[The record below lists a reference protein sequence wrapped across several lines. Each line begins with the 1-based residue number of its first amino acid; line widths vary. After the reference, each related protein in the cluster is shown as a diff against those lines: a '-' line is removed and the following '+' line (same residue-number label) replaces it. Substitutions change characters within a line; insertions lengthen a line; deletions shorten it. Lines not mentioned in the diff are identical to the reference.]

1 MLGFG
6 VRGHSGVRRGRDT
19 TSGPR
24 PFESVITALLLII
37 ATGFVVGLGSGGW
50 STRGLVHGTV
60 PHFDGADPIH
70 GLYRALGAEH
80 GAPVAALFA
89 IALLASGLAASSVG
103 TFAGQVVMDGFL
115 RRSVPIVVRRVA
127 TMASAIVVLA
137 VGANPTTALVASQ
150 VVLSF
155 GLPFARVPL
164 VWFSARRD
172 LLGSWALSRRLT
184 VVAVAATAVVI
195 ALNLALIVL
204 SV

>member
-1 MLGFG
+1 LPSLQVFP
-6 VRGHSGVRRGRDT
+6 VS
-19 TSGPR
+19 
-24 PFESVITALLLII
+24 SVT
-37 ATGFVVGLGSGGW
+37 
-50 STRGLVHGTV
+50 
-60 PHFDGADPIH
+60 PIR

-115 RRSVPIVVRRVA
+115 GRSVPIVVRRVA
-127 TMASAIVVLA
+127 TMAPAIVVLA

-155 GLPFARVPL
+155 GLPFALVPL

-204 SV
+204 SA

>member
-1 MLGFG
+1 
-6 VRGHSGVRRGRDT
+6 
-19 TSGPR
+19 
-24 PFESVITALLLII
+24 
-37 ATGFVVGLGSGGW
+37 
-50 STRGLVHGTV
+50 
-60 PHFDGADPIH
+60 
-70 GLYRALGAEH
+70 
-80 GAPVAALFA
+80 LFA

-127 TMASAIVVLA
+127 TMAPAIVVLA

-155 GLPFARVPL
+155 GLSFALVPL